1 MNYSSLMLSSVP
13 IVALFWGAGCATE
26 PQNHFTFSTRTD
38 GDVTKGASISKS
50 ATGNGESSQSELIK
64 QLIEN
69 MVKIPGQEYEICK
82 YEVSQAL
89 WSSVMGSNPSQFKGA
104 DLPVESV
111 SWGDCQT
118 FLEKLNVL
126 PEVLKTG
133 KAFRLPTNWEWE
145 TACRSGSDG
154 DYCLLSDGTDITEEN
169 LDKVA
174 WFESYKSTHAV
185 GQKLP
190 NAFGLYDMHG
200 NVWEWTAS
208 RMMNMNIE
216 AQERQQGPW
225 RSICGGGFDE
235 SAKDCRCFIHFIKQP
250 RHKSRYIGLRLAR

>member
-1 MNYSSLMLSSVP
+1 MNYSSLILSSVS
-13 IVALFWGAGCATE
+13 IAALFFAAGCVTE
-26 PQNHFTFSTRTD
+26 PQNHFSSSTRTE
-38 GDVTKGASISKS
+38 GDVANGAPISQS
-50 ATGNGESSQSELIK
+50 ATGNVETSQSELVK

-69 MVKIPGQEYEICK
+69 MVKIPGHEYEICK
-82 YEVSQAL
+82 YEVTQSL
-89 WSSVMGSNPSQFKGA
+89 WESIMGKNPSKFKGA

-111 SWGDCQT
+111 SWNDCQT
-118 FLEKLNVL
+118 FIKKLNST
-126 PEVLKTG
+126 PEVFKTG

-174 WFESYKSTHAV
+174 WFKSYKSTHPV

-190 NAFGLYDMHG
+190 NAYGLYDMHG

-208 RMMNMNIE
+208 RMINMQIE
-216 AQERQQGPW
+216 AQGRQLGLL
-225 RSICGGGFDE
+225 RSFCGGGFDE
-235 SAKDCRCFIHFIKQP
+235 SAKTCRCFIHYAKYP
-250 RHKSRYIGLRLAR
+250 DHKSRYLGLRLAR